1 MADDDQPADA
11 SDLDEYGLKIQT
23 YISTVLVVVPPS
35 DYAETTLR
43 YARSALYNVKVGTR
57 SVSTAT
63 EDLIK
68 GVFQDEFQ
76 VDGPIAGERMENYSG
91 VIFVGGR
98 GATQLEENSE
108 CLRLAREAAEAG
120 KLIAAWDYAIGVLA
134 KAGVVRGRRV
144 TSIERLRGELKA
156 AGAKFTGRQIEIDK
170 NLVTAI
176 DDSAGF
182 RFGKALAQIVA
193 IEE

>member
-1 MADDDQPADA
+1 MADDEKA
-11 SDLDEYGLKIQT
+11 SGESDTDELGLTIQT
-23 YISTVLVVVPPS
+23 YLSTVLVVVPPV

-63 EDLIK
+63 EDLIH
-68 GVFQDEFQ
+68 GMFQDEFQ
-76 VDGPIAGERMENYSG
+76 VDGPIAGERMEDYSG

-98 GATQLEENSE
+98 GAKQLEENSE
-108 CLRLAREAAEAG
+108 CLRLAREAHAAG
-120 KLIAAWDYAIGVLA
+120 KLIAGWGDSVGVLA

-144 TSIERLRGELKA
+144 TGSERLRGELRA
-156 AGAKFTGRQIEIDK
+156 AGAKFTGRQIEIDG
-170 NLVTAI
+170 NLVTAV

-182 RFGKALAQIVA
+182 RFGKALAQIVS

>member
-1 MADDDQPADA
+1 MAEDENAADE
-11 SDLDEYGLKIQT
+11 SDVDEFGLKIQT
-23 YISTVLVVVPPS
+23 YLSTVLVVVPPA

-63 EDLIK
+63 EDLIR

-76 VDGPIAGERMENYSG
+76 VDGPIAGERMDDYSG

-98 GATQLEENSE
+98 GAAQLEANSE
-108 CLRLAREAAEAG
+108 CLRLAREAQAAG
-120 KLIAAWDYAIGVLA
+120 KLLAGWGDSVGVLA

-144 TSIERLRGELKA
+144 TGSDRLRGELRA
-156 AGAKFTGRQIEIDK
+156 AGAKWTGRQIEIDDK
-170 NLVTAI
+170 LVTAI